1 MVREQSGL
9 GKGTAGFCGA
19 GSRVRLIGMRRSVGV
34 VGLVV
39 GALVGAPLSAEA
51 GRGGLQRELDG
62 VVGVAGVGAQVE
74 VREGRRVWRGRS
86 GVGEVGTG
94 RAVPLAGR
102 FRVGSVTKTFVAT
115 AVLQLVGEGRVG
127 LEDPVLKWLPGVR
140 AEGVTVRQLLDHT
153 SGLYDVL
160 NTLPRPPEAEFY
172 ANRWRTWTA
181 DELIARALVHP
192 PTSKPGVVYK
202 YSNTNY
208 LLLGEIVEKATGV
221 SYAEAVERRV
231 IRPLRLRD
239 TYFPGTSTAIQGPH
253 AHGYVPGPDGP
264 LIDYTK
270 MNPSVFGA
278 AGELISSTRDL
289 DTFMTALLGGRLLS
303 PELLRAMRTPGVEG
317 GRYGLGLTWRT
328 TTCGTTVYGNDGDAL
343 AYQTWVFSTA
353 DRRQRVALLL
363 TPNFDVDS
371 DDVVDAFLDKAF
383 CG

>member
-1 MVREQSGL
+1 M
-9 GKGTAGFCGA
+9 
-19 GSRVRLIGMRRSVGV
+19 
-34 VGLVV
+34 
-39 GALVGAPLSAEA
+39 GAPLSAEA